1 MVSNLYA
8 FKRDLNKR
16 GVFFCFSG
24 PVSQDL
30 LVEIG
35 STLKHKM
42 KLQEAHNLTAIRVF
56 SMVVEQ
62 AQNIIHYSAEKC
74 PKDNLLTETNEELS
88 IGIIAVG
95 YEDEHY
101 FVLCGNRIR
110 NEKVERLRNKLIKLQ
125 KMNRDELKKLY
136 REARKAGPGP
146 GSKGAGLG
154 FIDMAKK
161 ASRPLEF
168 DFRKIDDEF
177 SFFSSKTV
185 I

>member
-1 MVSNLYA
+1 MVNNLYS
-8 FKRDLNKR
+8 FKKDLNKR

-42 KLQEAHNLTAIRVF
+42 KLQEARNQTAIRVF

-74 PKDNLLTETNEELS
+74 PRDNFLTETEELS

-95 YEDEHY
+95 YDDDHY

-110 NEKVERLRNKLIKLQ
+110 NEDVERLRNKLVKLQ
-125 KMNRDELKKLY
+125 KMSRDELKKLY
-136 REARKAGPGP
+136 RIARKAGPGP

-168 DFRKIDDEF
+168 NFRKIDGEY

>member
-1 MVSNLYA
+1 MVNELYE
-8 FKRDLNKR
+8 FKKDLNKE
-16 GVFFCFSG
+16 GIFFCFSG
-24 PVSQDL
+24 PVSQEL

-35 STLKHKM
+35 SILKQKI
-42 KLQEAHNLTAIRVF
+42 KLEDAGNSTALRVF

-62 AQNIIHYSAEKC
+62 AQNIIHYSAERC
-74 PKDNLLTETNEELS
+74 PKLNPTKPGEEIS

-95 YEDEHY
+95 YENGHY
-101 FVLCGNRIR
+101 FVLSGNMVEE
-110 NEKVERLRNKLIKLQ
+110 EKVSRLQDKLTKLQ
-125 KMNRDELKKLY
+125 KMTKAELKQHYK
-136 REARKAGPGP
+136 EQRKKGPDY

-168 DFRKIDDEF
+168 DFKKINDKF